1 MKVQITDP
9 SVFSSINPSAMM
21 RFLNANGWI
30 EVRRVANE
38 LAVLAKRDSDRNRHL
53 VWMPFDD
60 QNADYASMVSRV
72 ITTVAEAEDKSEL
85 QILDD
90 VETVAIGDI
99 IRFRAFNP
107 IDEHEH
113 TLPLK
118 DGIDLL
124 INAKKLATAA
134 AASVIQKRPVH
145 PRSPTSRVTEF
156 VQNLRLGQTERGSY
170 LVRLISPLDAPN
182 TDGAESA
189 NMLPN
194 MPDSEPFS
202 RQATLELVRGLHAL
216 REAALENS
224 RSGRF
229 QFQPFLSSVNRGVS
243 ANLCEAL
250 FPDSGRDSLA
260 ITALEI
266 SVTWSYAIGRTD
278 NLPSEPI
285 RFDSTVLPYIKRAA
299 ESFRLQN
306 PEYVSLTGWVNMLE
320 RDVSSGGPGIIRLIA
335 RVDKRTRSIRMEL
348 EDSDYDRAIQAHRDG
363 SLVSVVGELVV
374 MNNFYYR
381 LNNPKGLHVVDQEGL
396 FDPLDDGM

>member
-21 RFLNANGWI
+21 RFLNVNGWI

-53 VWMPFDD
+53 VWMPFDH

-134 AASVIQKRPVH
+134 AASVIQKRPV
-145 PRSPTSRVTEF
+145 
-156 VQNLRLGQTERGSY
+156 
-170 LVRLISPLDAPN
+170 
-182 TDGAESA
+182 SA
-189 NMLPN
+189 
-194 MPDSEPFS
+194 
-202 RQATLELVRGLHAL
+202 
-216 REAALENS
+216 
-224 RSGRF
+224 
-229 QFQPFLSSVNRGVS
+229 
-243 ANLCEAL
+243 
-250 FPDSGRDSLA
+250 
-260 ITALEI
+260 
-266 SVTWSYAIGRTD
+266 
-278 NLPSEPI
+278 
-285 RFDSTVLPYIKRAA
+285 
-299 ESFRLQN
+299 
-306 PEYVSLTGWVNMLE
+306 
-320 RDVSSGGPGIIRLIA
+320 
-335 RVDKRTRSIRMEL
+335 
-348 EDSDYDRAIQAHRDG
+348 
-363 SLVSVVGELVV
+363 
-374 MNNFYYR
+374 
-381 LNNPKGLHVVDQEGL
+381 
-396 FDPLDDGM
+396 